1 MGFGEIEI
9 SNNHS
14 GIFLRYVQRFF
25 FLECKDSD
33 RSCMKNFKAEKLF
46 LADQQYA

>member
-14 GIFLRYVQRFF
+14 GIFLRYVQTFF
-25 FLECKDSD
+25 QECKDSD